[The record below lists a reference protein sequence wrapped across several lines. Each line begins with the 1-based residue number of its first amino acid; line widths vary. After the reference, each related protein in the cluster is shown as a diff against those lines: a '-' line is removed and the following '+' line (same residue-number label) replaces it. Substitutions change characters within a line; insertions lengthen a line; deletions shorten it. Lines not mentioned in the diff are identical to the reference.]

1 MSSWRRPGV
10 SGRVIYAVL
19 AAVFGVGTAVVS
31 RLVVERRHTQ
41 EELVEDLPPGGII
54 VISNHTSYADAV
66 FLALAGRSLGR
77 SLRLLGTAGIVDA
90 PVLKT
95 LLRRIGF
102 ISVKRG
108 HADASD
114 ALEPAA
120 EALRAGEAV
129 ALYPEGRLTRD
140 PNGWPEQAKT
150 GAVRLA
156 FMTDAPI
163 VPIASI
169 GATDVLGRRARLAA
183 LVRNIWHRPEVRM
196 KVGASIDVRVL
207 SGLGVGVDP
216 TTEQVRA
223 TSDQVMAALIVLV
236 GELRGESSPHP
247 TGAARASIPNIAKE

>member
-1 MSSWRRPGV
+1 MAGWRRPGIA
-10 SGRVIYAVL
+10 GRIIYALL
-19 AAVFGVGTAVVS
+19 AAVFGIGTAAVS

-41 EELVEDLPPGGII
+41 HELVEDLPLGGII

-90 PVLKT
+90 PILKT
-95 LLRRIGF
+95 LLGRIGF

-108 HADASD
+108 HADAAD
-114 ALEPAA
+114 ALQPAA
-120 EALRAGEAV
+120 DALRAGEAV

-140 PNGWPEQAKT
+140 PNGWPEKAKT

-156 FMTDAPI
+156 FMTNAPI

-169 GATDVLGRRARLAA
+169 GATDVLDRKARLIGI
-183 LVRNIWHRPEVRM
+183 VRSVWRRPEVRM
-196 KVGASIDVRVL
+196 KVGAPIEVRALAGLAHDVE
-207 SGLGVGVDP
+207 P

-223 TSDQVMAALIVLV
+223 TSDQVMAALIALL
-236 GELRGESSPHP
+236 GELRGDVAPHP
-247 TGAARASIPNIAKE
+247 TGVERAAR